1 MLRPHS
7 IPTSSIF
14 LFFDVT
20 DKGPDQSCRK
30 RLTSERI
37 AASGC
42 TNIIYVPGWCF
53 LHMFNACVKD
63 GLCLVDD
70 LLNTL
75 FSKELLSGFTKYFDS
90 IGKVVN
96 TWREKASEVMEVWD
110 RIHHDADKDTQRLG
124 RRYPLAVIGGRWG
137 SVEAAEDYLL
147 MRGKSAVVAVILE
160 VLSGHMKAHSQDQ
173 QGRSSAMAFVLPFDG
188 FTEFHSHDLTD

>member
-1 MLRPHS
+1 
-7 IPTSSIF
+7 
-14 LFFDVT
+14 
-20 DKGPDQSCRK
+20 
-30 RLTSERI
+30 
-37 AASGC
+37 
-42 TNIIYVPGWCF
+42 
-53 LHMFNACVKD
+53 MFNACVKD

-75 FSKELLSGFTKYFDS
+75 FSKESLSGFTKYFGS

-110 RIHHDADKDTQRLG
+110 RVHQDADKDTQRLG
-124 RRYPLAVIGGRWG
+124 RRYPLAVIGGTWG

-160 VLSGHMKAHSQDQ
+160 VLSGHMKANSQEQ
-173 QGRSSAMAFVLPFDG
+173 QGRSPAMTFVHLFDY
-188 FTEFHSHDLTD
+188 FTA